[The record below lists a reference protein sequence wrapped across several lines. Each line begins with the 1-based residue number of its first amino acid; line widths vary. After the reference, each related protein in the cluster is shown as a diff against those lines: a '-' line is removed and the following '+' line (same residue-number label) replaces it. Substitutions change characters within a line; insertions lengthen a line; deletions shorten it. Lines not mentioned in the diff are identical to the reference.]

1 MNGFD
6 KAVAMEMMT
15 NEGDAYKKFMYGYI
29 RLKEENARLREGIK
43 AYLSNEILYHELKEL
58 VE

>member
-29 RLKEENARLREGIK
+29 RLKEENE
-43 AYLSNEILYHELKEL
+43 ELKRRVQEL
-58 VE
+58 EAGE